1 MTDNSTETVN
11 VFGASLCAR
20 QLKGGRVESPGSDTW
35 RLVMTPNAQDHYC
48 GAQLDDYME
57 LNRRKF
63 PWEPPVTLDLH
74 VRVSAADLPGTWGFG
89 LWNDPFSIGM
99 GSGGLA
105 LRIPALPNTAW
116 FFYASDQNYLSFRDD
131 LPASGL
137 LASTFQSPRIPTSLL
152 LLGAPFVPL
161 LLVKSA
167 ARLLRKAVR
176 TPVRQSAR
184 RARIDVTQWHHYHL
198 EWRRKYVA
206 AWIDN
211 KPVLETRVSPQG
223 PLGLVFWIDN
233 QYASFP
239 STGKLSVGT
248 LHITET
254 SWLEMAGVTVT
265 R

>member
-20 QLKGGRVESPGSDTW
+20 QLKGGLVEPSGSDEW
-35 RLVMTPNAQDHYC
+35 RLAMAPNAGDYYC
-48 GAQLDDYME
+48 GAQLDDYMN
-57 LNRRKF
+57 LNRRNF
-63 PWEPPVTLDLH
+63 PWEPPVTLDLRA
-74 VRVSAADLPGTWGFG
+74 RVSASDLPGTWGFG
-89 LWNDPFSIGM
+89 FWNDPFSIGM
-99 GSGGLA
+99 GTGGLA

-116 FFYASDQNYLSFRDD
+116 FFYASDQNYLSLRDD

-137 LASTFQSPRIPTSLL
+137 LASTFQSPRIPTWLL
-152 LLGAPFVPL
+152 VLGAPFVPM
-161 LLVKSA
+161 LLVQPA

-176 TPVRQSAR
+176 SLIRQSAR
-184 RARIDVTQWHHYHL
+184 RVQIDVTQWHHYHL

-206 AWIDN
+206 AWIDD
-211 KPVLETRVSPQG
+211 KPVLETRVSPLG

-239 STGKLSVGT
+239 STGKFSIGT
-248 LHITET
+248 LHLTQT
-254 SWLEMAGVTVT
+254 SWLELAGVSVT